1 MKKSLNLMIK
11 SRAAKRSRSLSVKSR
26 ELLSYAQ
33 KVAETT
39 DDWMQVFN
47 AIYAP
52 GAMYG
57 KLFPSKE
64 ERIEFARTAEHK
76 QLYELLWKLRDQ
88 HGDREGDDDPSA
100 GPSGSFVVRMPR
112 ALHAALVTEAEEQ
125 GVSLNLLCV
134 SKLAM
139 KLSAAPANTARGRQL
154 QAG

>member
-1 MKKSLNLMIK
+1 M
-11 SRAAKRSRSLSVKSR
+11 

-57 KLFPSKE
+57 KLFPTKE
-64 ERIEFARTAEHK
+64 ERIEFALTDEHK
-76 QLYELLWKLRDQ
+76 QLYELLWKLRDE
-88 HGDREGDDDPSA
+88 HGDRETDDDPST
-100 GPSGSFVVRMPR
+100 GSSGSFVVRMPR
-112 ALHAALVTEAEEQ
+112 ALHAALAAEADEQ

-139 KLSAAPANTARGRQL
+139 KLSDSPPSKVRGRPL
-154 QAG
+154 RAG